1 MSAPKRTKAQREAD
15 LVLIQDWY
23 VRGDSQRTIA
33 ERLGGLRAYR
43 VSHQT
48 ICNDIE
54 AILDRWRQATVQ
66 NVDELK
72 AQELAKI
79 NTIEREAWRAWER
92 SIGKSERT
100 LAEKRTGEKPG
111 ERSQIVRETLVGD
124 PRFLEKVQWCINKR
138 CEILGLNAPAKLEH
152 TGKDGQPIQTE
163 TRAAHDLSTLSDD
176 EIETVER
183 LLSKAAGRADALPA
197 L

>member
-33 ERLGGLRAYR
+33 ERLGDLRAYR

-54 AILDRWRQATVQ
+54 AILERWRQATVQ
-66 NVDELK
+66 NIDELK

-100 LAEKRTGEKPG
+100 LAEKRTGDNFG
-111 ERSQIVRETLVGD
+111 ERSQIIRETLIGD
-124 PRFLEKVQWCINKR
+124 PRFLEKIQWCINKR

-152 TGKDGQPIQTE
+152 TGKDGRPIE
-163 TRAAHDLSTLSDD
+163 MEARAVHDLSKLSDD
-176 EIETVER
+176 EIEQWER
-183 LLSKAAGRADALPA
+183 LCAKAAAGERDTGG
-197 L
+197 

>member
-33 ERLGGLRAYR
+33 ERLGDLRAYR

-54 AILDRWRQATVQ
+54 AILERWRQATVQ
-66 NVDELK
+66 NIDELK

-100 LAEKRTGEKPG
+100 LAEKRTGDIVG
-111 ERSQIVRETLVGD
+111 ERSQIIRETLIGD
-124 PRFLEKVQWCINKR
+124 PRFLEKIQWCINKR

-152 TGKDGQPIQTE
+152 TGKDGRPIE
-163 TRAAHDLSTLSDD
+163 MEARAVHDLSKLSDD
-176 EIETVER
+176 EIEQWER
-183 LLSKAAGRADALPA
+183 LCAKAAAGERDTGG
-197 L
+197 